1 MRLKRPSRQRELRFD
16 VHGRVWTSVPV
27 VVRRRVID
35 VLREL
40 LQTEFYHR
48 REVRRSE
55 HRQDHP

>member
-16 VHGRVWTSVPV
+16 LHGRVWTSVPV

-35 VLREL
+35 VLRDL
-40 LQTEFYHR
+40 LLIEFYHR

-55 HRQDHP
+55 QRQDHP